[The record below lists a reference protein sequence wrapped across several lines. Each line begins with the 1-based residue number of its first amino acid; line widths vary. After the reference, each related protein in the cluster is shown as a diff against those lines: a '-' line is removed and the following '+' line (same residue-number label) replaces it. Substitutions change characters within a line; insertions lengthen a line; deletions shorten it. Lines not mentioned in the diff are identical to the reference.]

1 MAMGLERKLGLQPPG
16 VRLRGVEPPRPE
28 GSGAMTETLVPIGCL
43 LGSFLGLLVQFAK
56 PSQPIEAPLA
66 ARASSP
72 GNHSLRPPRRQNCAK
87 VGCVVPHARPKRS
100 SDRANTSRS

>member
-43 LGSFLGLLVQFAK
+43 LVSFLRLLVQFAK
-56 PSQPIEAPLA
+56 PSQPIEAPLP
-66 ARASSP
+66 REL
-72 GNHSLRPPRRQNCAK
+72 HRRQSQLAPAAAAK
-87 VGCVVPHARPKRS
+87 LRKSWMCGPARPAQAIVRS
-100 SDRANTSRS
+100 RQVLPR